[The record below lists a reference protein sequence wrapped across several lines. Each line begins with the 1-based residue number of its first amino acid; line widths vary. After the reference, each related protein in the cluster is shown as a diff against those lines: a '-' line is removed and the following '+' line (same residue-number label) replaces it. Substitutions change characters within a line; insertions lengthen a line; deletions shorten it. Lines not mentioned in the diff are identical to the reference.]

1 MTLTEILPTLRQS
14 IRTPLDRW
22 RWPVHSEPT
31 TTDVVVGGVSLLR
44 LLEISGSPA
53 VLTGDLPL
61 PSGGTDVTV
70 LLFRITLRV
79 DTQENKRIALTDC
92 SFEGIDAAWEECRI
106 IGRAS
111 TARMTTIELIP
122 GEDGDAAWPHPVAML
137 PADLRE
143 GDVVVVPCAG
153 AVTLGRVRPHS
164 TSAVGPFAVRERTN
178 DSGGSGG
185 VCRRYL
191 GNPIAD

>member
-14 IRTPLDRW
+14 IPSPLDRW
-22 RWPVHSEPT
+22 KWPVHSEPT
-31 TTDVVVGGVSLLR
+31 TRDVVVGGISLMR
-44 LLEISGSPA
+44 LFEIGGSPA

-61 PSGGTDVTV
+61 PTAGTDVTV

-79 DTQENKRIALTDC
+79 DTQESKRIALTDC
-92 SFEGIDAAWEECRI
+92 SFEGVDAVWEECRL

-111 TARMTTIELIP
+111 TARTTPIELIP
-122 GEDGDAAWPHPVAML
+122 GEDGGAAWPHPVAML

-153 AVTLGRVRPHS
+153 AVTLRSVRPHP
-164 TSAVGPFAVRERTN
+164 TISAGLPAAVTR
-178 DSGGSGG
+178 
-185 VCRRYL
+185 
-191 GNPIAD
+191 

>member
-14 IRTPLDRW
+14 IPTPHDRW
-22 RWPVHSEPT
+22 RWPAHTAPT
-31 TTDVVVGGVSLLR
+31 PTDVVVGGISLMR
-44 LLEISGSPA
+44 LFEIAGSPA

-92 SFEGIDAAWEECRI
+92 SFEGIDASWEECRI

-111 TARMTTIELIP
+111 AARTTTIELIP
-122 GEDGDAAWPHPVAML
+122 GEEGDAAWPHPVAML

-153 AVTLGRVRPHS
+153 AVTLGRVRPHP
-164 TSAVGPFAVRERTN
+164 TNPVGPFAVRDRT
-178 DSGGSGG
+178 SGSGEPGG

-191 GNPIAD
+191 GSPLAD

>member
-14 IRTPLDRW
+14 IPSPLDRW
-22 RWPVHSEPT
+22 HWPVHAVPT
-31 TTDVVVGGVSLLR
+31 TTDVVVGGISLVR
-44 LLEISGSPA
+44 LFEISGSPA

-61 PSGGTDVTV
+61 PTTGTDVTV

-92 SFEGIDAAWEECRI
+92 SFEGVDASWEECRL

-111 TARMTTIELIP
+111 TARKTTIELIP
-122 GEDGDAAWPHPVAML
+122 GEDGGAAWPHPVATL

-153 AVTLGRVRPHS
+153 AITLRSVRPHP
-164 TSAVGPFAVRERTN
+164 AVAGGLPAAVTR
-178 DSGGSGG
+178 
-185 VCRRYL
+185 
-191 GNPIAD
+191 